1 MSNINYLVV
10 HSDHQLGALGV
21 NSGAE
26 TATLWLARTLARR
39 GARVVLAA
47 RLKERRDLVDQGV
60 EFWDLGDSYGVENAL
75 DRAKK
80 ELGTY
85 HLLSVCKILSIA
97 LAAGRPECLSKTFM
111 AHDPSASAAGLKPE
125 IICKLADNVFCV
137 SEAQKGLFVN
147 AGGDAAK
154 IRVVPNGADLET
166 FSPGD
171 PEKRDYNRLIF
182 VGALVV
188 DKGIHVLVNVF
199 ARLRQKHPS
208 LKLDVYGSA
217 SMWGREELFS
227 TAEVEKQVAG
237 IKFHGPIPQKEV
249 TKHYQTAGAC
259 VVPSIYFDSFPLA
272 AIEANVCGCPVI
284 GFNAGGIREAILHD
298 KTGYIIPE
306 TSEEALF
313 KALDELVSAP
323 ERLKSMSRA
332 ALEYSR
338 KTFTWD
344 RVAEA
349 IESATIS
356 KINQPRAVGKLGIV
370 TTWNQRCGLA
380 KFGAAMMSV
389 YDESG
394 YVVLAE
400 RTDRKEGVDGANVE
414 RCWDRNIADY
424 SGIEAAVV
432 KHGLTALHLYCHA
445 RFFKQPNFAEFCL
458 KMRRSGIKILA
469 HLHNSYTFEY
479 ALSELVSQ
487 VDEVVV
493 HTPENR
499 LEVIAAGAEPER
511 VHVVPL
517 GVTTVPA
524 PDSAAIPALRR
535 KLNLPTDKKI
545 LLATGFIQAAKGME
559 AVVEAIHHLKS
570 KNIPAHGVIA
580 GSVPKEDPSAA
591 QYANDLRALIQ
602 NSGLASDITIVEEF
616 ISDEKMTDYLQAA
629 DLVYLNYRWQHF
641 ESTGAGAVA
650 IGAGALVVAS
660 LAPHFMPFHDA
671 VWHLTSGYPAGLSAE
686 LLLRNPLLRNEIKD
700 RAAEYCRLH
709 SWANIAE
716 KFRSIYAKCGI
727 ELARATERKV
737 VAAVQTKSVEMK
749 MENMNTTNTKQISME
764 GKMRVLIQNRPGT
777 FSQRGGDTVVIERL
791 AAGLK
796 SRGVDV
802 VVDTDAREN
811 PANYDLV
818 HLFNFATPD
827 FTRALAE
834 RARSACRPYV
844 VTSLFED
851 ISIFHNQSITA
862 SQALIQYVQRGQSAE
877 WYAANRPNSAA
888 VQGCPPFDCSWLAEN
903 ASALFTTGQSESDA
917 IKRYFPRAKD
927 PVVVQLG
934 HEVGAAGD
942 RSLFERTYGIKDFV
956 LCVGRLET
964 RKNQLMLL
972 KALESSDI
980 PVVLVAG
987 DFTYQPEYAAAV
999 RAFKRKGQTIVLER
1013 LSAEMLASAYA
1024 ACKIHALPSWFELPG
1039 LVSLEAGA
1047 AGKNVV
1053 ASQNGTGIDC
1063 MKEFAFYV
1071 DPGSEQSIRNGIM
1084 AAFYA
1089 PVRPEFVALCKSQTW
1104 DAMVEATI
1112 AQYAKIT
1119 GRSVQVEKKAEATPS
1134 ISMPA
1139 PKELAAP
1146 AAQQPFTRERI
1157 YIPADGEIL
1166 LASVENALSAGDEAG
1181 AVKAIDICESRGVKH
1196 PRFSRAKAARHLNRG
1211 ELAQARACYE
1221 HALVLDPADVKSICG
1236 KGMCAQAENKA
1247 DEAHALYAE
1256 AARKD
1261 PASLVMIRQ
1270 LVESSFRLGK
1280 FEDLSAVLTQYTA
1293 ANPTDIE
1300 MKFCMAGCM
1309 YKRNDVSGAQKLA
1322 SEVLKV
1328 KPDHRGATELM
1339 AKIGEDRARAAARIG
1354 TTPTSFAQSTSVPP
1368 SPVAQKLQV
1377 QREVAAPRASDIDS
1391 QVAML
1396 EEHKRNENFVAVH
1409 DEVKRLLMNPLLT
1422 QSHRETVRCI
1432 DAEVAATEGRLD
1444 EARDSYR
1451 AILLANPSS
1460 ARGLCGKAALDAHAS
1475 KWGEARTGF
1484 ERALVIKPGYDLAMA
1499 GLAVCAQ
1506 AEGNFEE
1513 AWNLYLKALGAN
1525 SENTRALLGLIEI
1538 GYRLKRLSDVES
1550 ALRSYLEIHPAD
1562 LNFLYSLAGCCYAQ
1576 EKIDEAVEALDTI
1589 KLFDPNHGMM
1599 NELRDVIEKR
1609 RDAGDLA

>member
-1 MSNINYLVV
+1 MW
-10 HSDHQLGALGV
+10 ALGV

-47 RLKERRDLVDQGV
+47 RVKEGRDLADQGV
-60 EFWDLGDSYGVENAL
+60 EFWNLGDGYAVSKLL
-75 DRAKK
+75 DRAKT

-85 HLLSVCKILSIA
+85 HLLSVCKILSVA
-97 LAAGRPECLSKTFM
+97 LAAERPECLSRTFM
-111 AHDPSASAAGLKPE
+111 AHDPSASAAGLKPD
-125 IICKLADNVFCV
+125 IICKMADNVFCV

-147 AGGDAAK
+147 AGGDAEK
-154 IRVVPNGADLET
+154 ILVVPNGADLET

-171 PEKRDYNRLIF
+171 PEKRDYKRLIF

-199 ARLRQKHPS
+199 ARLRQKHPT

-217 SMWGREELFS
+217 AMWGREELFS
-227 TAEVEKQVAG
+227 IAEVEKQVQG
-237 IKFHGPIPQKEV
+237 IKFHGPIPQTEV

-284 GFNAGGIREAILHD
+284 GFNAGGIREAILHN

-323 ERLKSMSRA
+323 ERLKAMSRE

-349 IESATIS
+349 IEAATIQRS
-356 KINQPRAVGKLGIV
+356 PATSAKGKLGIV

-380 KFGAAMMSV
+380 KFSAAMMGV
-389 YDESG
+389 YDSSN

-400 RTDRKEGVDGANVE
+400 RTDRREGTDGSNVE
-414 RCWDRNIADY
+414 RCWDRNISDY
-424 SGIEAAVV
+424 SGIEAAVRR
-432 KHGLTALHLYCHA
+432 HGLTALHLYCHT
-445 RFFKQPNFAEFCL
+445 RFFKQPNFSEFCL
-458 KMRRSGIKILA
+458 KMRRSGVKIIA
-469 HLHNSYTFEY
+469 HLHSSYTFEY
-479 ALSELVSQ
+479 QLSELVSQ

-499 LEVIAAGAEPER
+499 LEVIAAGAEPDR

-517 GVTTVPA
+517 GITTLPT
-524 PDSAAIPALRR
+524 PDSSAIPELRR
-535 KLNLPTDKKI
+535 KLNLPIDKKI
-545 LLATGFIQAAKGME
+545 ILSTGFIQAAKGME
-559 AVVEAIHHLKS
+559 AVIEAVHHLKS
-570 KNIPAHGVIA
+570 KNIPVHGIIA
-580 GSVPKEDPSAA
+580 GSVPKDDPSAP
-591 QYANDLRALIQ
+591 QYAADLKTLVSNA
-602 NSGLASDITIVEEF
+602 GLASDISIIEEF
-616 ISDEKMTDYLQAA
+616 ISDEKMMEYLQAA

-650 IGAGALVVAS
+650 LGAGALVVAS

-686 LLLRNPLLRNEIKD
+686 LLLRNPLLRQEIKA
-700 RAAEYCRLH
+700 RAAEYCKQH
-709 SWANIAE
+709 SWENIAV
-716 KFRSIYAKCGI
+716 KFAPIYSKCGVQ
-727 ELARATERKV
+727 LPRAV
-737 VAAVQTKSVEMK
+737 NVAKAPKAIAALDIKDKKENK
-749 MENMNTTNTKQISME
+749 MSNEKISME

-802 VVDTDAREN
+802 VVDTEAREN
-811 PANYDLV
+811 PANFDLV

-827 FTRALAE
+827 YTRALAE
-834 RARSACRPYV
+834 RAKSAYRPYV

-877 WYAANRPNSAA
+877 WYAANRPNTAA
-888 VQGCPPFDCSWLAEN
+888 IQGCPPFDCGWLAEN
-903 ASALFTTGQSESDA
+903 AAALFTTGQAESDA
-917 IKRYFPRAKD
+917 IKRYFPRTKQ
-927 PVVVQLG
+927 PTVVPLG

-942 RSLFERTYGIKDFV
+942 SSLFERTYGIKDFV

-972 KALESSDI
+972 KALESSEI

-1024 ACKIHALPSWFELPG
+1024 ACRIHALPSWFELPG

-1053 ASQNGTGIDC
+1053 ASQNGTGADC

-1089 PVRPEFVALCKSQTW
+1089 PVRPEFITLCRSQTW
-1104 DAMVEATI
+1104 DAMVDQTI
-1112 AQYAKIT
+1112 ANYAKIT
-1119 GRSVQVEKKAEATPS
+1119 GRSVQAAKVAETSKPV
-1134 ISMPA
+1134 
-1139 PKELAAP
+1139 LAAP
-1146 AAQQPFTRERI
+1146 APSTPKESTPVTPATGYSRERI

-1181 AVKAIDICESRGVKH
+1181 TVKAIEICESRGVKH
-1196 PRFSRAKAARHLNRG
+1196 PRFSRAKAARHLSKG
-1211 ELAQARACYE
+1211 EFPQARSCYE

-1236 KGMCAQAENKA
+1236 KGMCAQAENKL
-1247 DEAHALYAE
+1247 DEAHSLYAE
-1256 AARKD
+1256 AARKE
-1261 PASLVMIRQ
+1261 PTSLIMIRQ
-1270 LVESSFRLGK
+1270 LVESSFKLGK
-1280 FEDLSAVLTQYTA
+1280 YADLSAVLTQYTT

-1309 YKRNDVSGAQKLA
+1309 YKLNDITGAQRLA

-1328 KPDHRGATELM
+1328 KADHRGATELV

-1354 TTPTSFAQSTSVPP
+1354 TTPTSFAQSASIPAA
-1368 SPVAQKLQV
+1368 PVTPKLQV
-1377 QREVAAPRASDIDS
+1377 QREVLAPRPSDIDS

-1396 EEHKRNENFVAVH
+1396 EEHKRNENFLAVH
-1409 DEVKRLLMNPLLT
+1409 DEVTRLLMNPALT
-1422 QSHRETVRCI
+1422 QAHRETVRCI

-1444 EARDSYR
+1444 EARDCYR

-1460 ARGLCGKAALDAHAS
+1460 ARGLCGKAALDAHAA
-1475 KWGEARTGF
+1475 KWSEARGGF
-1484 ERALVIKPGYDLAMA
+1484 EKALAIRPGYDVALA

-1506 AEGNFEE
+1506 AEGKFED
-1513 AWNLYLKALGAN
+1513 AWTLYSKALGAN

-1538 GYRLKRLSDVES
+1538 GYKLKRLSDVES

-1599 NELRDVIEKR
+1599 NELRGVIEKR
-1609 RDAGDLA
+1609 RDTVDLA